1 MAATNETECMGSR
14 CGINKDF
21 TVRTKMTA
29 STGPKRN
36 VKAKLAVIAEAVSP
50 EVAEILTS
58 MGKKRTLSTGPKR
71 IPKPKKILTYTL
83 QGVLDTFSEST
94 EYGISFRALTS
105 EGQLAEIEKLNKGAA
120 KGLKGLVKDTLLQHN
135 YKQLIVE
142 KMRNHLIA
150 SRTPQAS
157 MHHCVPRVSN
167 NASTNHKFLSVG
179 EWVEIDADRSPGFN
193 SEGGIAVIV
202 AVHDDFADVKYVS
215 LQLSFC
221 LQKSCGL

>member
-1 MAATNETECMGSR
+1 MAATNETECLGSR
-14 CGINKDF
+14 CGINKDL
-21 TVRTKMTA
+21 TVRTKTTA

-50 EVAEILTS
+50 EVANILTS
-58 MGKKRTLSTGPKR
+58 MGKKRTLSTGLKR
-71 IPKPKKILTYTL
+71 IPKPKILVTYTL
-83 QGVLDTFSEST
+83 QGVLDKFSEST
-94 EYGISFRALTS
+94 EYGKSFRALTS

-135 YKQLIVE
+135 YKQLIEE

-150 SRTPQAS
+150 SRTLQAS
-157 MHHCVPRVSN
+157 MHHCIPRVSHS
-167 NASTNHKFLSVG
+167 ASTNLKFLSVG

-215 LQLSFC
+215 LYLSFC
-221 LQKSCGL
+221 LL